1 MKHLDL
7 RVQGLVQGVFF
18 RVSAQRAAL
27 ALRLTGTVRNEADGS
42 VRIEAEGEPAAL
54 DEFVAWCRK
63 GPPRSRVDR
72 VDAAEGPPV
81 GYEGFEITG

>member
-18 RVSAQRAAL
+18 RVSAQRAAIGL
-27 ALRLTGTVRNEADGS
+27 GLTGTVRNEADGS
-42 VRIEAEGEPAAL
+42 VRIEAEGEADAL
-54 DEFVAWCRK
+54 DELVRWCRK
-63 GPPRSRVDR
+63 GPPHARVDR
-72 VDAAEGPPV
+72 VDAAEGPLR